1 MPPSSAPLPPLSSD
15 WALFLDIDGT
25 LLELADRPDAVR
37 FDKPLRRLLKEIAT
51 ATGGALALISG
62 RSVADIDALLA
73 PLALPVAGQHGI
85 ERRNAQG
92 RLERHVPTAQGL
104 RSAALRIGGFA
115 SQRPGLLFE
124 DKEHSLALHFRQAP
138 QFTAA
143 VGEEMRAALDTLG
156 PEFTLQEGKMV
167 CEIKHSGR
175 NKGLAIAE
183 FMAEAPFRGRT
194 PVFIGDDLTDE
205 HGFDVV
211 NQFGGHSIK
220 VGDGPSAA
228 PWRLRDTA
236 AVRNWLAAL
245 VEYLRHNA
253 ATTGGRPC

>member
-1 MPPSSAPLPPLSSD
+1 MLTSTTLLPPFTSN
-15 WALFLDIDGT
+15 WAMFLDIDGT

-37 FDKPLRRLLKEIAT
+37 FDRSMRRLLRDITT

-92 RLERHVPTAQGL
+92 RLHRHVPPVHGL
-104 RSAALRIGGFA
+104 RRAATRIGAFA
-115 SQRPGLLFE
+115 SSRPGLLFE

-138 QFTAA
+138 QFEAA
-143 VGEEMRAALDTLG
+143 VGEEMRAVLESLG

-175 NKGLAIAE
+175 DKGLAIAE

-205 HGFDVV
+205 HGFGVV
-211 NQFGGHSIK
+211 NQLGGHSIK
-220 VGDGPSAA
+220 VGDGPSTA
-228 PWRLRDTA
+228 PWRLPDTG
-236 AVRNWLAAL
+236 AVRDWLAAL
-245 VEYLRHNA
+245 VEYLDPNA
-253 ATTGGRPC
+253 ATAGDRPC